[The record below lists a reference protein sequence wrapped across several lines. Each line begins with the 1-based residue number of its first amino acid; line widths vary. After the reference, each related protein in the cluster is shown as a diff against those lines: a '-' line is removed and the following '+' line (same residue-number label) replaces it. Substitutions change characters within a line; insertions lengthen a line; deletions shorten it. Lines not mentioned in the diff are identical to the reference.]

1 MDASMTQTTARPARL
16 LSRLRL
22 SEYGWAPRIALIAAT
37 LVGSA
42 AFAYAANFA
51 SRTALWQVV
60 RACTLDK
67 STLGSPLPC
76 LDVNL
81 DGGAERGFAV
91 LRPPFGAPD
100 TILTPTRRIVGL
112 EDPALQAPDTPN
124 YFALAWEARRHLPGR
139 TAPADERVAL
149 AVNSTLARSQDQLHI
164 HIGCLTPDF
173 AERLQSPGL
182 GPRTGVWRRGPDLGK
197 KLEFWTYRSGSRDW
211 AGLEPIR
218 LARDLVGQ
226 RALARTTLA
235 VVATPRGICRG
246 RPALPARRL
255 VRASRRR
262 HRRALLSAAARPGFS
277 VTERTRKTPS
287 IAALRRNSR
296 ISTG

>member
-1 MDASMTQTTARPARL
+1 MTRTAALPARL
-16 LSRLRL
+16 LSRLRRR
-22 SEYGWAPRIALIAAT
+22 EFGWAQRIALVAAA

-76 LDVNL
+76 LEVNL

-100 TILTPTRRIVGL
+100 TILTPTRRILGL
-112 EDPALQAPDTPN
+112 EDPALQAPDAPN
-124 YFALAWEARRHLPGR
+124 YFALAWAARRYLPGR
-139 TAPADERVAL
+139 EPPADERVAL

-164 HIGCLTPDF
+164 HIGCLTADF
-173 AERLQSPGL
+173 AQRLREQGL
-182 GPRTGVWRRGPDLGK
+182 GPKPGVWRRGPDLGR

-211 AGLEPIR
+211 AGLQPFR
-218 LARDLVGQ
+218 LARDLVGDE

-235 VVATPRGICRG
+235 VVAAGG
-246 RPALPARRL
+246 EYVVVALR
-255 VRASRRR
+255 S
-262 HRRALLSAAARPGFS
+262 RPGGWYAQAED
-277 VTERTRKTPS
+277 VIDGRC
-287 IAALRRNSR
+287 
-296 ISTG
+296 